1 VAKVFWIS
9 IPGALIVVDGE
20 PINTSFQGVGHGAY
34 LGGDSPIDFGSALT
48 DIDPNNIESINV
60 LMGPAAS
67 ALYGSRAG
75 NGAIIITTKSA
86 SKDKKGLGVSFN
98 SYVSVDQV
106 NRWPDYQY
114 QYGQGTAGQNYY
126 SYGTTA
132 DGAGTQS
139 TSSACGPKFDG
150 QSFYQY
156 DSLRDANGA
165 FTERTPWKPYTD
177 NRKNFFEQGVTL
189 SNNISIT
196 NVKDKSNTRLSL
208 SQMKNNWILPNTGY
222 ERISLGFSNNSQISA
237 KLSTAVK
244 VNYYNKFSD
253 NLPSTGYN
261 NQSIMYFI
269 AFQNPN
275 VNLDWYQP
283 YWLPGKK
290 VWNKIT
296 LLVL

>member
-1 VAKVFWIS
+1 VTLRGES
-9 IPGALIVVDGE
+9 ILDFNSPGALIVVDGE

-60 LMGPAAS
+60 LKGPAAS

-139 TSSACGPKFDG
+139 TSSAWDLNLMVNHFI
-150 QSFYQY
+150 
-156 DSLRDANGA
+156 NM
-165 FTERTPWKPYTD
+165 
-177 NRKNFFEQGVTL
+177 
-189 SNNISIT
+189 
-196 NVKDKSNTRLSL
+196 TRLVMPMVLLLKELLGNLTLTIAKTFL
-208 SQMKNNWILPNTGY
+208 SK
-222 ERISLGFSNNSQISA
+222 E
-237 KLSTAVK
+237 
-244 VNYYNKFSD
+244 
-253 NLPSTGYN
+253 
-261 NQSIMYFI
+261 
-269 AFQNPN
+269 
-275 VNLDWYQP
+275 
-283 YWLPGKK
+283 
-290 VWNKIT
+290 
-296 LLVL
+296 